1 MEIMTQYESRK
12 FIHFNKISNGE
23 LYQILYAIAKA
34 EVCPYL
40 DWISTKHHNWR
51 VSYTIFAEHTSLH
64 FKNNYEHLSFS
75 TEVQGQFQINFSE
88 GNKNLL
94 KK

>member
-1 MEIMTQYESRK
+1 MWS
-12 FIHFNKISNGE
+12 
-23 LYQILYAIAKA
+23 YQILYAIAKA

-51 VSYTIFAEHTSLH
+51 GSYTIFAEHTSLH
-64 FKNNYEHLSFS
+64 FKNNEHLSFS
-75 TEVQGQFQINFSE
+75 TEVPDQLKISFSE
-88 GNKNLL
+88 ENKNLY